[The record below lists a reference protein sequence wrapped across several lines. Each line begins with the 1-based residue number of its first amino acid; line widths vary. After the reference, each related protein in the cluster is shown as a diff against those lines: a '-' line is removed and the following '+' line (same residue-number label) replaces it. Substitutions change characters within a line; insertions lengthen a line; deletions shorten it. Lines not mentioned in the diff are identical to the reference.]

1 MPARRPRTTARK
13 SDSGASVR
21 ATRARV
27 GVGRKSVAP
36 ASVVRIT
43 EATGE
48 SPRGWEAAVAAAV
61 KSSDAASPIGVEV
74 PRLWAEWDGR
84 ALSRYH
90 ATVKVAYRQSLKAP
104 GRR

>member
-1 MPARRPRTTARK
+1 MPARRPSTTARK
-13 SDSGASVR
+13 SVSGD
-21 ATRARV
+21 
-27 GVGRKSVAP
+27 RKIVAP
-36 ASVVRIT
+36 AFVVRIT

-61 KSSDAASPIGVEV
+61 KSSDATSPIGVEV
-74 PRLWAEWDGR
+74 LRLWAEWDGR

-104 GRR
+104 ARR

>member
-1 MPARRPRTTARK
+1 MPARRPRTTASK
-13 SDSGASVR
+13 SVSASAR
-21 ATRARV
+21 A
-27 GVGRKSVAP
+27 GRRSVAP

-61 KSSDAASPIGVEV
+61 KSSDATSPIGVEV
-74 PRLWAEWDGR
+74 LRLWAEWDGR

-104 GRR
+104 ARR